1 MIYVGTSGFSYKEWK
16 GVFYPDKLPAKD
28 YLSFYSQH
36 FSTTEINNTFYRS
49 PSEGTSTKW
58 AEQVPENFRF
68 TLKLNRK
75 ITHNKRLKDVADE
88 MEWFL
93 KGATALGEKLG
104 TLLVQLPPYFRE
116 DRDVLEHFLEEYSE
130 TAPLALEFR
139 HPSWFSDQ
147 TFQLLEAHGAA
158 LVVTESDEGSGVRTV
173 TAPFLYIRLRKSQYS
188 EEDLKKWAQWIR
200 SQNKE
205 AFTYLKHDTQAPRL
219 VERLSEYLTS

>member
-1 MIYVGTSGFSYKEWK
+1 MIYVGTSGLSYKEWK

-49 PSEGTSTKW
+49 PSEGTSAKW

-75 ITHNKRLKDVADE
+75 ITHNKRLKDVEDE

-93 KGATALGEKLG
+93 KGAAALGKKLG

-116 DRDVLEHFLEEYSE
+116 DTEVLEHFLE
-130 TAPLALEFR
+130 
-139 HPSWFSDQ
+139 
-147 TFQLLEAHGAA
+147 GC
-158 LVVTESDEGSGVRTV
+158 
-173 TAPFLYIRLRKSQYS
+173 SQ
-188 EEDLKKWAQWIR
+188 
-200 SQNKE
+200 
-205 AFTYLKHDTQAPRL
+205 RL
-219 VERLSEYLTS
+219 VIMHLTGRWEECSMGKCVNCGPYCAASIASLPGFSVLSDWPECEMTVRSGWRNGYPC

>member
-16 GVFYPDKLPAKD
+16 GVFCPDKLPAKD
-28 YLSFYSQH
+28 YLSFYAQH

-49 PSEGTSTKW
+49 PSEGTRTKW

-75 ITHNKRLKDVADE
+75 ITHNKRLKDVEDE

-104 TLLVQLPPYFRE
+104 TLLVQLPPYFKE
-116 DRDVLEHFLEEYSE
+116 NRDVLEHFLGEYSE
-130 TAPLALEFR
+130 RAPLALEFR

-147 TFQLLEAHGAA
+147 TLQLLETHSAA
-158 LVVTESDEGSGVRTV
+158 LVVTSSDEGPGVRAV
-173 TAPFLYIRLRKSQYS
+173 TAPFLYIRLR
-188 EEDLKKWAQWIR
+188 
-200 SQNKE
+200 
-205 AFTYLKHDTQAPRL
+205 
-219 VERLSEYLTS
+219 